1 MCAPSPG
8 PLSKGSNRLPCRS
21 VQQPLPRAF
30 RLTRLSVRALN
41 TSNFSEKKKNLET
54 ETLNHSDT
62 LPIDTPGWCSLVAVK
77 PEKKKILFCIIGCR
91 ET

>member
-8 PLSKGSNRLPCRS
+8 PLSKGSNRLPCWS
-21 VQQPLPRAF
+21 VQQPLPGAF
-30 RLTRLSVRALN
+30 PLSRLSVRALN
-41 TSNFSEKKKNLET
+41 TSNVSEKKKTLET

-62 LPIDTPGWCSLVAVK
+62 LQIDAPGWCSPVAVK
-77 PEKKKILFCIIGCR
+77 PERKKILFRIIGCR